1 MVDDKANSFYLKKK
15 RKIYMKLITALG
27 NPGEKYSKTRHNM
40 GFMVADKLAEKYNF
54 SFKLESKFNA
64 EISKTN
70 IEGESVI
77 VCKPQTYMN
86 LSGQSV
92 RPILDYYKLST
103 DDLFLIY
110 DDINLDLGKVRFR
123 AKGSDGGHNGVKSII
138 LETKSDK
145 FDRLK
150 VGIGPQPQFMKSE
163 CFVLSTFGK
172 ENEELLNASVDFAAN
187 AVVCY
192 LQNGLQISQNKFN

>member
-1 MVDDKANSFYLKKK
+1 
-15 RKIYMKLITALG
+15 MKLITALG

-64 EISKTN
+64 EIAKTN

-150 VGIGPQPQFMKSE
+150 VGIGPQPQFMKAES
-163 CFVLSTFGK
+163 FVLATFGK